1 MKDNKIKK
9 SDIKNTDML
18 GFPNIIHVAETM
30 KQNYS
35 RVPRIP
41 LKRFRVV

>member
-1 MKDNKIKK
+1 MKDNKLKK
-9 SDIKNTDML
+9 SDINNTDML

-35 RVPRIP
+35 GVPRI
-41 LKRFRVV
+41 LLERFRVV